1 MMLIRHTERM
11 GSALTTI
18 GLPVALGIIM
28 FGLGLSLT
36 PRDFARVAKHPKA
49 VIVALICQLVLL
61 PAICFG
67 LVLLFR
73 LPPVLA
79 VGMMLLAASP
89 GGTTANLYSHL
100 FRGDVAL
107 NISLTAINSVLAVV
121 TLPLITNLAIL
132 YFLPEG
138 DELGL
143 QLAKVIEVFAIVL
156 LPVVLGMLVRWW
168 RSAFADRMDKPVRI
182 ASVVILVVV
191 IAGAI
196 VANLE
201 LLIENAGRLA
211 GITVLFCV
219 ISLSVGYLVP
229 RLLRVE
235 RRQSIA
241 SSFEIGIHN
250 ATLAIV
256 IAQTVIGSIEM
267 SLPAAVYGVL
277 MFFVALAFGFL
288 IRGRG
293 GAAATGG
300 DVDVDARHEA
310 VTP

>member
-1 MMLIRHTERM
+1 M
-11 GSALTTI
+11 SALTTI

-36 PRDFARVAKHPKA
+36 VGDFARVLKQPRA
-49 VIVALICQLVLL
+49 VFIALVCQLLIL
-61 PAICFG
+61 PVICFG
-67 LVLLFR
+67 LVLAFQ

-79 VGMMLLAASP
+79 VGMMMLAASP

-107 NISLTAINSVLAVV
+107 NISLTAVNSVIAVV

-132 YFLPEG
+132 YFNPF
-138 DELGL
+138 DDQLGL
-143 QLAKVIEVFAIVL
+143 QWSKTLEVFAIVL
-156 LPVVLGMLVRWW
+156 LPVALGMLVRRFWP
-168 RSAFADRMDKPVRI
+168 RFADGMDKPVRI

-191 IAGAI
+191 IGGA
-196 VANLE
+196 VATNWS
-201 LLIENAGRLA
+201 LLIDNIAQLA
-211 GITVLFCV
+211 LITVAFCV

-229 RLLRVE
+229 RWLKVGP
-235 RRQSIA
+235 RQAIA

-256 IAQTVIGSIEM
+256 IATTVLGSTEL

-277 MFFVALAFGFL
+277 MFFIAFGFGFL
-288 IRGRG
+288 IRDRRD
-293 GAAATGG
+293 AAEIEAAEDALATGES
-300 DVDVDARHEA
+300 A
-310 VTP
+310 PS